1 MGMTYFKRFRM
12 EYRLDEWS
20 DSTLADHGAG
30 DVDSAV
36 SRIES
41 ISRTVPFG
49 YEFVPFSDGL
59 IREHAAAKYESFR
72 YELDSN
78 VFPCLG
84 DREGCLRLMKEI
96 AGRHSFVP
104 EATWLCRFKEMEAG
118 TVTPVGTIQG
128 IESEGWGAI
137 QNIGIDPHHR
147 NRGLG
152 TMLLARAAKGF
163 YEAGLKGMHLEVT
176 TDNTAAIR
184 FYERIGF
191 RQASVVYKAAEVAG
205 A

>member
-12 EYRLDEWS
+12 EYRLDDWS
-20 DSTLADHGAG
+20 GADSDGLDTG
-30 DVDSAV
+30 DVDSGI
-36 SRIES
+36 SRLES
-41 ISRTVPFG
+41 ITKPVPIG
-49 YEFVPFSDGL
+49 YEFAPFHEGL

-84 DREGCLRLMKEI
+84 DREGCLRLMQEI
-96 AGRHSFVP
+96 ASRSTFVP
-104 EATWLCRFKEMEAG
+104 EATWLCRFKDQEAG
-118 TVTPVGTIQG
+118 TVVPVGTIQG
-128 IESEGWGAI
+128 IEAEGWGAI

-147 NRGLG
+147 NKGLG
-152 TMLLARAAKGF
+152 ALLLTRAAKGF

-191 RQASVVYKAAEVAG
+191 RRTSVVYKAAEVAG

>member
-1 MGMTYFKRFRM
+1 M

-72 YELDSN
+72 CELDSN